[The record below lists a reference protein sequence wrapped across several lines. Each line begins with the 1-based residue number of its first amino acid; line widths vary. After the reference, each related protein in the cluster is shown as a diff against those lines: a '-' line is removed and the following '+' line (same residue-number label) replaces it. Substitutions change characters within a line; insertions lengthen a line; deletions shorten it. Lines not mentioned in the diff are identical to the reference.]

1 MNGCIVTLRFQL
13 LLLSLLLP
21 VAASAG
27 STSGGEPHFA
37 AERIAALAKNVERT
51 LAASGARV
59 AIISRVGRDPEDLPA
74 GIDFTH
80 VAFAVYSRI
89 TTAEGKTLNGYAIY
103 NLYQEKDHAD
113 ISTLEQDY
121 PIDYFAPV
129 FVLKSGVIIPK
140 PAMQK
145 RLLAVIMSDRY
156 KHLHNPAYSVFANP
170 LENRYQ
176 NCTGFVLNVV
186 QSAIYDSDDPRVIL
200 ANNRKYF
207 EPQKVEIGGMRL
219 LLARMFMDE
228 VRTDDQEGPIL
239 TTTFSSI
246 ARYMEHYGLADR
258 VTVVTDQ

>member
-1 MNGCIVTLRFQL
+1 MNRHVLVLCL
-13 LLLSLLLP
+13 LLLLVP
-21 VAASAG
+21 GATFAG
-27 STSGGEPHFA
+27 STSGGEPHFPA
-37 AERIAALAKNVERT
+37 ARVAALAKNVERT

-59 AIISRVGRDPEDLPA
+59 AIISRVGRDPKDLPP

-89 TTAEGKTLNGYAIY
+89 TTTAGEELNGYAIY

-113 ISTLEQDY
+113 VSTLEQDY

-140 PAMQK
+140 PAMQ
-145 RLLAVIMSDRY
+145 RRILAVIMSDRY
-156 KHLHNPAYSVFANP
+156 RHLHNPSYSVFANP

-186 QSAIYDSDDPRVIL
+186 QSAIYGSDDPKVIV

-207 EPQKVEIGGMRL
+207 EPQKIDIGGLRL
-219 LLARMFMDE
+219 FLARMFMDE
-228 VRTDDQEGPIL
+228 VRTDDQHGPIR

-246 ARYMEHYGLADR
+246 ARYMERYDLADR
-258 VTVVTDQ
+258 VTVVTEQ

>member
-1 MNGCIVTLRFQL
+1 MNGRIITFCLAL
-13 LLLSLLLP
+13 LLTP
-21 VAASAG
+21 GITFAG
-27 STSGGEPHFA
+27 STSGGDPRFP

-59 AIISRVGRDPEDLPA
+59 AIISRVGRDPKDLPP

-89 TTAEGKTLNGYAIY
+89 TTDQGAELNGYAIY

-113 ISTLEQDY
+113 ISTLQQDY

-129 FVLKSGVIIPK
+129 FVLKSGLIIPR
-140 PAMQK
+140 PEVQK

-156 KHLHNPAYSVFANP
+156 QHLHNPSYSVFANP
-170 LENRYQ
+170 FENRYQ

-186 QSAIYDSDDPRVIL
+186 QSAVYDSEDPRVIA

-207 EPQKVEIGGMRL
+207 EPQKVDIGGMRL

-228 VRTDDQEGPIL
+228 VRTDDQHGPIQ

-246 ARYMEHYGLADR
+246 ARYMEKYGLADR

>member
-1 MNGCIVTLRFQL
+1 MNRQACV
-13 LLLSLLLP
+13 LSLLLLLLP
-21 VAASAG
+21 GTALAG
-27 STSGGEPHFA
+27 STSGGKPHFPP
-37 AERIAALAKNVERT
+37 ERVAALAKNVERT

-59 AIISRVGRDPEDLPA
+59 AIISRVGREPKDLPP

-89 TTAEGKTLNGYAIY
+89 TTTTGKELNGYAVY
-103 NLYQEKDHAD
+103 NLYQEKDQAD
-113 ISTLEQDY
+113 VSTLEQDY

-140 PAMQK
+140 PAVQK
-145 RLLAVIMSDRY
+145 RLLAVIMSERY

-170 LENRYQ
+170 FENRYQ

-186 QSAIYDSDDPRVIL
+186 QSAVYGSEDPKVIV

-207 EPQKVEIGGMRL
+207 EPQKIEIGGLRL
-219 LLARMFMDE
+219 MLARMFMDE
-228 VRTDDQEGPIL
+228 VRTDDQHGPIR

-246 ARYMEHYGLADR
+246 ARYMEKYGLADR
-258 VTVVTDQ
+258 VTLVTDQ

>member
-1 MNGCIVTLRFQL
+1 MGR
-13 LLLSLLLP
+13 S
-21 VAASAG
+21 AA
-27 STSGGEPHFA
+27 
-37 AERIAALAKNVERT
+37 RDRT
-51 LAASGARV
+51 
-59 AIISRVGRDPEDLPA
+59 RDRCRPA
-74 GIDFTH
+74 GRKPGRPRRRRGAGQAHRDRGPRRGELAGRGTGSL
-80 VAFAVYSRI
+80 VADRPGAA
-89 TTAEGKTLNGYAIY
+89 TGYAIY

-207 EPQKVEIGGMRL
+207 EPQKVDIGGMRL

-228 VRTDDQEGPIL
+228 VRTDDQHGPIR

-246 ARYMEHYGLADR
+246 ARYMEQYGLADR